1 MTTTQHSGSMH
12 RPKAAPRPMFSR
24 TDSQRSDASDSPD
37 DSSQN
42 GEYSSSI
49 GIFELETDTPG
60 ACTSESDN
68 DELSVTR
75 NGTQVA
81 QKATTSSSHM
91 RVPIGAHGKRL
102 TSVGR
107 DSSGSWGSSTT
118 PSTWQTASA
127 GRHPRTAVLSCT
139 PSFSSPLAMAPTLP
153 DDLHQDLIGLSSRE
167 TFDGDLH
174 NPSKASLHAGVHVRA
189 ASSSSAKLS
198 SRSMSTSVPA
208 RASYSRSYSAGRR
221 LQAHGSMAPPPL
233 PRSRSAKYSGA
244 PEASSPTSFSS
255 GSQNMLHTPLSHR
268 RAHSATTMNF
278 NDTAFR
284 SSPVGGVDGV
294 DPQLIAAIGPVSDPT
309 VKQSS
314 SISHLIA
321 PPALSAGADLPSTPN
336 SNKLGSSLQSPPDC
350 LADHMSGLH
359 IDSPSA
365 SPAPRRADGLRLQR
379 VPRAVTMASNVVS
392 SASTRPR
399 TRRASQ
405 IISPHTSPTEG
416 NTNGVMHG
424 LGFGLGLG
432 LGLPSL
438 DIRRSR
444 SVDQN
449 DSSISDPQTGASD
462 SACIE
467 DQAYIIS
474 ASRLH
479 KLRHWEKQRAAWTD
493 WKESLTSSMSDSLIV
508 ERAIAHSDAVSQK
521 LANNKRIRSVNAG
534 LATAMHTTCSL
545 PDLKDSSRGRILEEH
560 RKTLD
565 RPKSPIRLPGKFD
578 VFGKRRSVRQANNS
592 SRDMRIVS
600 DCVPSAAPKL
610 ITNVRRQNTTMS
622 VDDTVAE
629 QRQKLWNEVLQAK
642 SVCDAEL
649 VRILTAMLEYT
660 EHVASI
666 NELSPDTTV
675 QFADEIEVFDTSIEP
690 DYESRPSDA
699 ALVPLQTM
707 AEIATELRTLSLH
720 ALLSQR
726 SLCRP
731 YIAKIQALSTVWED
745 HPDWHGRGWY
755 VELLLTVATL
765 SRVLEWWNA
774 EHRFWAEESD
784 ESSPARQPSG
794 KVLNGMETEL
804 INRNSSSNRQRTNR
818 NQTVQSDTQSPS
830 NSNNKSHASHL
841 LASTG
846 DLSYTPHA
854 SQNVLME
861 LSLDDERIMYIS
873 PAWKDLT
880 GTDPEQLVD
889 MRIASLLSAESAGIF
904 SRATKQLRDH
914 PEHTVELV
922 FELADWPKTSDK
934 TQSRPTRII
943 FNAQGMLIRH
953 CSTRNP
959 LHTMWALRLAEA
971 DTDVRAGETPQLNRN
986 FSNLS
991 SESDA
996 INTELLLCRIC
1007 EREIPA
1013 WFFAKHSEICH
1024 EVHRLEMEIGTVNE
1038 LLLELNTSARE
1049 LLAGLEHAKHA
1060 ATRSHHHHHNTRLE
1074 SSPEGNQDIVLAY
1087 RGTSIKLLSSTE
1099 SQAKHVW
1106 SVRRNPL
1113 SMTIIVQ
1120 AIHTVEKVVQLLE
1133 AALAISTP
1141 SVRDEAPEDFSALL
1155 SPQSE
1160 RNVELLRAQRLP
1172 HPTDKALRMLVA
1184 DVREATINKV
1194 HAVNRMRNTIV
1205 YVETVRIESEQKVTE
1220 LLDAVEEGEE
1230 GELSADELVAGSR
1243 MPDQDYVHE
1252 SSGLLMNHFE
1262 KPNST
1267 PTQMQSWSS
1276 RLLIDSPTKSNS
1288 TAAEQEDSGG
1298 ESGILFDPRD
1308 DTDSGREDEMASSTD
1323 LQPPAPIIQSPI
1335 PIPNT
1340 RREMSRSLSTTTS
1353 SPRTIPMSQTFGN
1366 DARHLSVASPRFGT
1380 TPTSPSLVPR
1390 AQSKSTAASIKDFE
1404 VLKPISKGAYGS
1416 VFLARKRATG
1426 DLFAV
1431 KVLKKSDMIA
1441 KNQITNVRAERMIL
1455 MNRTQS
1461 PFVVKLFFTFQSLEY
1476 LYLVMEYLPGGDCAS
1491 LVKMLGELPE
1501 DWAKQ
1506 YLAEIVNGL
1515 AYLHSTGVVHRDMK
1529 PDNLLIDQRGHLKL
1543 TDFGLSK
1550 FGLLGRQT
1558 RSQNETGADPLRN
1571 KPSSMA
1577 PMSTTWAQ
1585 LPTEESKE
1593 RTNANPAQKA
1603 SVLPMA
1609 QNSEAYFH
1617 SMERGPAAKRIVGTP
1632 DYLAPETI
1640 MGLGMD
1646 EFGVDW
1652 WAVGVILFEFLC
1664 GYPPFHASTPN
1675 QVFDKILTRSID
1687 WDTDAFI
1694 SDYARDLIERLIC
1707 TERQERLGAR
1717 GVDEIRAHPFFEGID
1732 WDHLTE
1738 GDGPFVPK
1746 IEDAASTDYFDSRGA
1761 LPQSFD
1767 EEHNEL
1773 PQSMP
1778 SISTPVL
1785 GNDRS
1790 SDPARFSSNS
1800 ASDSSSER
1808 PLSFNSFVAPNEF
1821 GSFSYK
1827 NLPVLKQANDEMV
1840 RRIRTET
1847 LTSHSS
1853 SPTSS
1858 HSMTGILSR
1867 PTLTH
1872 RRAHS
1877 DLPRS
1882 IPRSITAS
1890 GILSEGSGASAKSD
1904 SQPSSSG
1911 IERCSPRHSHTSA
1924 AWFEHPTETAA
1935 IPVLVADFNPVSRRA
1950 LEVALKFAGAQP
1962 TIVEDG
1968 AEMCRLA
1975 MGDTKYAVLFVK
1987 LALRVINGQ
1996 DVARMIKSTRNI
2008 NSNTPIVALMLGEE
2022 SIDPAG
2028 SIFNAIVNLPAS
2040 HAQLVNL
2047 VQAYRDDAS
2056 PSPYVLS
2063 PTFASGREEASLSM
2077 HVNQLQL

>member
-1 MTTTQHSGSMH
+1 MH
-12 RPKAAPRPMFSR
+12 RPTTAERPMFSR
-24 TDSQRSDASDSPD
+24 SDSQRSDASDSPD

-42 GEYSSSI
+42 AEYSSST

-60 ACTSESDN
+60 VCTSESDN

-75 NGTQVA
+75 DGRQVA
-81 QKATTSSSHM
+81 PKATTSSSHA
-91 RVPIGAHGKRL
+91 RVPIGSHSTRT
-102 TSVGR
+102 TSVRR
-107 DSSGSWGSSTT
+107 DRSGSWGSSSAS
-118 PSTWQTASA
+118 STWQTTSA
-127 GRHPRTAVLSCT
+127 GRHPRTAVLSST

-153 DDLHQDLIGLSSRE
+153 DDLHQDLISLSTGE
-167 TFDGDLH
+167 TFHDDH
-174 NPSKASLHAGVHVRA
+174 PNPSKVSLHTTVHTRA

-198 SRSMSTSVPA
+198 PRSMSKSVPT

-221 LQAHGSMAPPPL
+221 LQAQSSMAPPPL
-233 PRSRSAKYSGA
+233 PRSRSAKYTGS
-244 PEASSPTSFSS
+244 PEASSPISFSS
-255 GSQNMLHTPLSHR
+255 GSQNVLHTPLSHR

-278 NDTAFR
+278 NDASFCC
-284 SSPVGGVDGV
+284 SPVGGVDGV

-309 VKQSS
+309 VQQSNN
-314 SISHLIA
+314 ISQFTA
-321 PPALSAGADLPSTPN
+321 PPALAEGADIPSTPTFY
-336 SNKLGSSLQSPPDC
+336 KPESSLHSPPDY
-350 LADHMSGLH
+350 LAGRMNGLH

-379 VPRAVTMASNVVS
+379 VPRAVAMASNMVPS
-392 SASTRPR
+392 SSSRPR

-405 IISPHTSPTEG
+405 IVSPQPSPTEG

-424 LGFGLGLG
+424 LGLGSGLGLG

-444 SVDQN
+444 SVDEN
-449 DSSISDPQTGASD
+449 DTSISEPQTGAS
-462 SACIE
+462 SSVCIE
-467 DQAYIIS
+467 DQAYILS

-479 KLRHWEKQRAAWTD
+479 KLRQWKKSHANWTD
-493 WKESLTSSMSDSLIV
+493 WKESLTSSTSNPRIV
-508 ERAIAHSDAVSQK
+508 ERAIAHGDAVSRK
-521 LANNKRIRSVNAG
+521 LTNTKRIRSVNAG

-545 PDLKDSSRGRILEEH
+545 PDLKDSSRGRLLEEH

-565 RPKSPIRLPGKFD
+565 RPKSPIRFPGKSD
-578 VFGKRRSVRQANNS
+578 VFGQQRSVRQANNS
-592 SRDMRIVS
+592 SHDTRIVS

-610 ITNVRRQNTTMS
+610 ISNVRRQNTTMS

-642 SVCDAEL
+642 SVCDTEL
-649 VRILTAMLEYT
+649 ARMLTAMLEYT

-675 QFADEIEVFDTSIEP
+675 QFAEEIGVFDTFAEL
-690 DYESRPSDA
+690 DQEHRPSDA
-699 ALVPLQTM
+699 ALEPLQTM

-731 YIAKIQALSTVWED
+731 YIAKIQALSTVWDE

-765 SRVLEWWNA
+765 SRVLEWWDA

-784 ESSPARQPSG
+784 DFSPARQPSG
-794 KVLNGMETEL
+794 KMLDRMEMDSGF
-804 INRNSSSNRQRTNR
+804 RNSLSNKQMTDR
-818 NQTVQSDTQSPS
+818 NQAVQFSPHSPSDTHNQSE
-830 NSNNKSHASHL
+830 ASHS
-841 LASTG
+841 LASAV
-846 DLSYTPHA
+846 DLSYTPA
-854 SQNVLME
+854 TSQNVLME

-873 PAWKDLT
+873 PAWKDLA
-880 GTDPEQLVD
+880 GTAPEQLIDV
-889 MRIASLLSAESAGIF
+889 RIASLLSTESAGIF

-922 FELADWPKTSDK
+922 FELADWPKTFDK
-934 TQSRPTRII
+934 TQSRPARII
-943 FNAQGMLIRH
+943 FEAQGMLIRH
-953 CSTRNP
+953 CSTRRP
-959 LHTMWALRLAEA
+959 LHTMWALHLAEA
-971 DTDVRAGETPQLNRN
+971 DTDVRAGEAPQLNPTMPN
-986 FSNLS
+986 SS
-991 SESDA
+991 SEGDA

-1038 LLLELNTSARE
+1038 LLHELNTSARE
-1049 LLAGLEHAKHA
+1049 LLVGLEHAKHA
-1060 ATRSHHHHHNTRLE
+1060 ATRSHHHHHDTRSE
-1074 SSPEGNQDIVLAY
+1074 SAPECNPDIVLAY

-1141 SVRDEAPEDFSALL
+1141 SVRDEAPEDFTALL

-1205 YVETVRIESEQKVTE
+1205 YVETVRIESEQKVTD

-1230 GELSADELVAGSR
+1230 GDQSADQLVAE
-1243 MPDQDYVHE
+1243 PHTHEQDYVDE
-1252 SSGLLMNHFE
+1252 ASGLLMDHSEEPNG
-1262 KPNST
+1262 KPN
-1267 PTQMQSWSS
+1267 QMQSWSS
-1276 RLLIDSPTKSNS
+1276 RLLEDSPTKFNS
-1288 TAAEQEDSGG
+1288 TATEREDSGG

-1308 DTDSGREDEMASSTD
+1308 DTDSGKEDEIASSTD
-1323 LQPPAPIIQSPI
+1323 LQPPASIIQSPI

-1340 RREMSRSLSTTTS
+1340 RQEMPRSRSTTTS

-1366 DARHLSVASPRFGT
+1366 DARHLSVASPKFGT
-1380 TPTSPSLVPR
+1380 TPTSPSMVPR
-1390 AQSKSTAASIKDFE
+1390 AQSKATAASIKDFE

-1550 FGLLGRQT
+1550 FGLLGRHT
-1558 RSQNETGADPLRN
+1558 RSQNNTGADPLWD
-1571 KPSSMA
+1571 KPSSIA
-1577 PMSTTWAQ
+1577 PISTTWAQ

-1593 RTNANPAQKA
+1593 RSNAKHAQRA

-1617 SMERGPAAKRIVGTP
+1617 SIERGPAAKRVVGTP

-1652 WAVGVILFEFLC
+1652 WAVGVILFEFLS

-1687 WDTDAFI
+1687 WDTDAII
-1694 SDYARDLIERLIC
+1694 SDDARDLIERLIC

-1717 GVDEIRAHPFFEGID
+1717 GVDEIRTHPFFQDID

-1767 EEHNEL
+1767 EEHTEL

-1778 SISTPVL
+1778 SISTPAL
-1785 GNDRS
+1785 WNHGS
-1790 SDPARFSSNS
+1790 SDPARFSPNS

-1808 PLSFNSFVAPNEF
+1808 PLSFNSSVAPNEF

-1853 SPTSS
+1853 SPMSS
-1858 HSMTGILSR
+1858 HSLTGIPSR
-1867 PTLTH
+1867 PTFTH

-1882 IPRSITAS
+1882 VPRSITAS
-1890 GILSEGSGASAKSD
+1890 GILSEGSGASAMSE

-1911 IERCSPRHSHTSA
+1911 IERSSPRHSHTSA
-1924 AWFEHPTETAA
+1924 AWFEHLTGSAA
-1935 IPVLVADFNPVSRRA
+1935 IPVLVADFNPVSRRV
-1950 LEVALKFAGAQP
+1950 LEVALKFAGANP

-1987 LALRVINGQ
+1987 LALQVINGQ

-2008 NSNTPIVALMLGEE
+2008 NSTTPIVALMLGEE
-2022 SIDPAG
+2022 PIDPAG

-2040 HAQLVNL
+2040 HAQLVSL
-2047 VQAYRDDAS
+2047 VQAYRDDPL
-2056 PSPYVLS
+2056 PSPNVVS

-2077 HVNQLQL
+2077 RVNQLQL